1 MISPRI
7 RQFLEENDCAFVA
20 SADGSGQPHL
30 AAGHGL
36 RFSAAEHLLFE
47 AWLCQKTL
55 ANVAANPRV
64 ALLCVDSAS
73 GTGYQLV
80 GEVVASADTAILNG
94 FAPPFE
100 TRGLPQVQSRLEIRI
115 SEVMEF
121 STIAH
126 SDRSLIPHL

>member
-1 MISPRI
+1 MIPERI
-7 RQFLEENDCAFVA
+7 RQFLEENGCAFVA

-36 RFSAAEHLLFE
+36 RFSDDEHLLFE
-47 AWLCQKTL
+47 AWFCRKTL

-64 ALLCVDSAS
+64 ALLCVDPAC

-80 GEVVASADTAILNG
+80 GEVVAAADTAILNG
-94 FAPPFE
+94 YVPPLE
-100 TRGLPQVQSRLEIRI
+100 PRGLPQVQSRLEIRI